1 VVNATGIQPT
11 RPFHLLHARP
21 EHSIDKMAL
30 GNLFKQK
37 PTIVADAP
45 PLPNAPELEKPMVG
59 NEGYAGQ
66 PSGYDPEKTGPR
78 GMKMNRIDGS
88 MTKSSSQQG
97 DLSDDSSGMS
107 VGKQMEMEAGN
118 AIKYRTCSWPKV

>member
-1 VVNATGIQPT
+1 
-11 RPFHLLHARP
+11 
-21 EHSIDKMAL
+21 MAL
-30 GNLFKQK
+30 GKHFKQK

-59 NEGYAGQ
+59 NEGYGDQ
-66 PSGYDPEKTGPR
+66 SPGYDPEKTGPR
-78 GMKMNRIDGS
+78 GMKMNRIDGPI
-88 MTKSSSQQG
+88 TKSIGQNG